1 MRHYHFFHIL
11 FDKQVRFFYINLKIS
26 RERRHSEM
34 KKIFGCFLILLT
46 LVMGSLDRVEAAYPE
61 RAIEIIVPFGVGGG
75 SDTAARA
82 VGEGLKPL
90 LPVPLVITNM
100 PGGAATKGMLHVGQ
114 QPADGYTVLAVTTSH
129 LIDAVKPKTRAHIL
143 RDFDPIMR
151 IQWDT
156 TTVMIS
162 GDSKFKSL
170 QDLIDYGKKKPR
182 FLKFAGTSPGAWA
195 EIQTVAFFKK
205 VGVEVT
211 FVPFESG
218 AETKAAILGGHIHG
232 ACEELAETL
241 PLIKAGKLR
250 PLVVIMEKRHP
261 ALPDVPCTAELGID
275 YTHGLMR
282 AWAVRKGTP
291 PDRIKYLHDV
301 IKKALD
307 TPVYKKFVQD
317 NHLYARPGYLGPEET
332 RKYWDDEV
340 KFFTEVL
347 KDLGY
352 VK

>member
-1 MRHYHFFHIL
+1 
-11 FDKQVRFFYINLKIS
+11 
-26 RERRHSEM
+26 M
-34 KKIFGCFLILLT
+34 KKFFWLLFVIFILIGAIWSKAEVT
-46 LVMGSLDRVEAAYPE
+46 YPE

-82 VGEGLKPL
+82 VAEGLKPL

-100 PGGAATKGMLHVGQ
+100 PGGGATKGMLHVAQ
-114 QPADGYTVLAVTTSH
+114 QPADGYTILAVTTSH

-156 TTVMIS
+156 TTVFVS
-162 GDSKFKSL
+162 GESKFKTLS
-170 QDLIDYGKKKPR
+170 DLIEYGKKHPR
-182 FLKFAGTSPGAWA
+182 MLKFAGTSPGGWS

-205 VGVEVT
+205 VGIEVT

-218 AETKAAILGGHIHG
+218 AEIKAAILGDHIHG
-232 ACEELAETL
+232 AMEELAETL
-241 PLIKAGKLR
+241 PLVKAGKLR
-250 PLVVIMEKRHP
+250 ALAVLMEKRHP
-261 ALPDVPCTAELGID
+261 ALPDVPCTPELGID

-291 PDRIKYLHDV
+291 TDRIKYLHDV
-301 IKKALD
+301 IKKALES
-307 TPVYKKFVQD
+307 PVYKKFEQD

-332 RKYWDDEV
+332 RKYWEDQV
-340 KFFTEVL
+340 KFFTDVL
-347 KDLGY
+347 RDLGY
-352 VK
+352 IK

>member
-1 MRHYHFFHIL
+1 
-11 FDKQVRFFYINLKIS
+11 
-26 RERRHSEM
+26 M
-34 KKIFGCFLILLT
+34 KKAMFFLAVFV
-46 LVMGSLDRVEAAYPE
+46 VMGLAAGVGNVSAAAYPE

-90 LPVPLVITNM
+90 LKVPLVITNM
-100 PGGAATKGMLHVGQ
+100 PGGGATKGMLYVAQ
-114 QPADGYTVLAVTTSH
+114 QPAEGYEVLAITTSH
-129 LIDAVKPKTRAHIL
+129 LIDAVKPKTRANIL

-156 TTVMIS
+156 SAVTIS
-162 GDSKFKSL
+162 GDSKFKTL
-170 QDLIDYGKKKPR
+170 ADLVEYGKKNPKM
-182 FLKFAGTSPGAWA
+182 LKFAGTSPGGWS
-195 EIQTVAFFKK
+195 EIQTVAFFKG

-211 FVPFESG
+211 FVPFDSG
-218 AETKAAILGGHIHG
+218 AEIKAAILGGHIHG
-232 ACEELAETL
+232 AVEELAETL
-241 PLIKAGKLR
+241 PLIEAGKLR
-250 PLVVIMEKRHP
+250 SVAVIMEKRHP
-261 ALPDVPCTAELGID
+261 ALPNVPCTAELGIN

-282 AWAVRKGTP
+282 AWGVKKGTP

-307 TPVYKKFVQD
+307 VPVYKKFVQD

-340 KFFTEVL
+340 KFFTETL

>member
-1 MRHYHFFHIL
+1 
-11 FDKQVRFFYINLKIS
+11 
-26 RERRHSEM
+26 M
-34 KKIFGCFLILLT
+34 KKMKWFLVSILCCST
-46 LVMGSLDRVEAAYPE
+46 FVMVSWGIASAAFPE
-61 RAIEIIVPFGVGGG
+61 RQIEIVVPFGVGGG

-82 VGEGLKPL
+82 LGEGLKPL
-90 LPVPLVITNM
+90 LKVPLVITNM
-100 PGGAATKGMLHVGQ
+100 PGGAGTKGMLHVAQ
-114 QPADGYTVLAVTTSH
+114 QPADGYTVLVVTTSH

-143 RDFDPIMR
+143 KDFDPIMR

-156 TTVMIS
+156 TVVFVS
-162 GDSKFKSL
+162 GDSKFKSIK
-170 QDLIDYGKKKPR
+170 DLADYGKKKPR

-205 VGVEVT
+205 LGVEVT

-232 ACEELAETL
+232 ACEELAETF
-241 PLIKAGKLR
+241 
-250 PLVVIMEKRHP
+250 PLVQAGELRALAVIMEKRHP
-261 ALPDVPCTAELGID
+261 ALPDVPCTPELGID

-282 AWAVRKGTP
+282 ALAVKKGTP

-307 TPVYKKFVQD
+307 TPVYKKFVDD
-317 NHLYARPGYLGPEET
+317 NYLYARPGYLGPEET
-332 RKYWDDEV
+332 RKYWDDEIR
-340 KFFTEVL
+340 FFTEVL